1 MTKQTQMIVLFAA
14 AMVYILTT
22 TAIAWKV
29 PDSGVW
35 TLGVTVVL
43 AVVVLAFC
51 YRAARRVVPPD
62 FKGGKWAA
70 AVLVLGGDPDS
81 NNLTP
86 TQRTVGSL
94 IVLGVVLTGLL
105 LALVWPDSPRWVSW
119 VQIGLMLAV
128 VSFLLLKAR
137 KTSPR

>member
-1 MTKQTQMIVLFAA
+1 MTKQTQALVLFAA
-14 AMVYILTT
+14 AMVYGLTT
-22 TAIAWKV
+22 TAIVWKV
-29 PDSGVW
+29 PDSENWV
-35 TLGVTVVL
+35 LGVTVVL
-43 AVVVLAFC
+43 AVIVLAFC
-51 YRAARRVVPPD
+51 YRAARRAVPPD

-94 IVLGVVLTGLL
+94 ILLGVVLTGLVL
-105 LALVWPDSPRWVSW
+105 SLVWPDRPGWVNWAQTS
-119 VQIGLMLAV
+119 LMLAV

-137 KTSPR
+137 SAL